1 MIDFD
6 YGGAKDKFES
16 LQLHN
21 SKNGSA
27 IHKSGEHL
35 LFPYFPEYHFHA
47 NLLFSSNHSLPM

>member
-6 YGGAKDKFES
+6 YGGAKDEFES

-35 LFPYFPEYHFHA
+35 LFPYFPE
-47 NLLFSSNHSLPM
+47 